1 MASQTGSP
9 TSSDFAD
16 QLTYLRADAFKVIVA
31 VTALAGYLWLLRTVW
46 PLVGQRTPP
55 EAWFGSVVLCLA
67 SVGTVIIRR
76 KRTLSYVLL
85 LSALLVAI
93 VSAVRA
99 YDSVDLVYFL
109 VVTVLFASVLLG
121 QTAVLVY
128 GLLSSGLSIWLV
140 TGLNAAGHQASPL
153 LPALV
158 IGAATFAALASV
170 RNLYTALYWAMKSY
184 ERVEGNE
191 RLLQEQQSELKQ
203 ALKSLDTAGYN
214 LERANV
220 MLGLARHRAD
230 EALRLKQEFAQNMS
244 HELRTPLNLIVGFSE
259 TMMQSP
265 EYYGEPLPTPYL
277 RDLSIVHRNATH
289 LQSLVNDVLD
299 LARIEAA
306 QMTLTAEETDP
317 GELVR
322 DAVSAIRSLV
332 ESRGLVLRIETAPD
346 LPPVWVDPTRI
357 RQVIFNILNNA
368 VRFTEQ
374 GGVTVTVQRRDD
386 DIQIAIQDTGIGIE
400 PSELS
405 RVFEAFHQT
414 ESSLERRRGGIGLGL
429 TISRQFVDLHGG
441 QIWVESEPGRGST
454 FYFTLPV
461 GPATVRPGRA
471 LAFPE
476 LSAIS
481 IHAAAR
487 ERLVLVVTRSAS
499 AAAMLSRYLRNCRT
513 VFVDSLEQAR
523 QFAERGVPQMVLVDA
538 HCEHVSPDEL
548 VRLAEAWHLEH
559 VPFLACPLPGEEQL
573 RQRLGTQGYLIK
585 PVSRKSLWDAVLQ
598 IPGTVNSVLVVD
610 DDADFVRLMARMLNQ
625 PAQRYQVLTAYSARE
640 GLSKVERHRP
650 DLVLM
655 DIGLPDMNGLKL
667 LEQIRANPV
676 IESTAVI
683 VVSGHDDVDL
693 VESLQGAL
701 VVTRAAGLLRGDVVQ
716 WIQRVL
722 DTATRVHSPGVRDAE
737 GV

>member
-1 MASQTGSP
+1 MAT
-9 TSSDFAD
+9 
-16 QLTYLRADAFKVIVA
+16 VA
-31 VTALAGYLWLLRTVW
+31 
-46 PLVGQRTPP
+46 
-55 EAWFGSVVLCLA
+55 
-67 SVGTVIIRR
+67 
-76 KRTLSYVLL
+76 
-85 LSALLVAI
+85 
-93 VSAVRA
+93 AVRA
-99 YDSVDLVYFL
+99 YDSADLVYFL

-128 GLLSSGLSIWLV
+128 GLLSSTLSIWLITSLSA
-140 TGLNAAGHQASPL
+140 TGQQASPL
-153 LPALV
+153 IPALV
-158 IGAATFAALASV
+158 ISAATLAALASV
-170 RNLYTALYWAMKSY
+170 RNLYTALHWAMKSY

-191 RLLQEQQSELKQ
+191 RLLQDQQSELKQ
-203 ALKSLDTAGYN
+203 TLKSLDTAGYN

-306 QMTLTAEETDP
+306 QMTMTAEETDP

-322 DAVSAIRSLV
+322 DAVSAIRSLI
-332 ESRGLVLRIETAPD
+332 ESRDLYLRVEVAPD
-346 LPPVWVDPTRI
+346 LPSVWVDPTRI

-368 VRFTEQ
+368 VRFTER
-374 GGVTVTVQRRDD
+374 GGVTVTVQRRDE
-386 DIQIAIQDTGIGIE
+386 DILIAIHDTGIGIE
-400 PSELS
+400 ASELS

-414 ESSLERRRGGIGLGL
+414 ESSLARRRGGIGLGL
-429 TISRQFVDLHGG
+429 TISKQFVDLHGG
-441 QIWVESEPGRGST
+441 QIWVESEPGHGST

-476 LSAIS
+476 LSAIP
-481 IHAAAR
+481 IHAATR

-499 AAAMLSRYLRNCRT
+499 AAAMLSRYLRDCRT

-523 QFAERGVPQMVLVDA
+523 QFAARGVPQMVLIDE
-538 HCEHVSPDEL
+538 HCEHLSSDDL
-548 VRLAEAWHLEH
+548 ARLAGAWRLDH
-559 VPFLACPLPGEEQL
+559 VPFLSCPLPGEEQL

-585 PVSRKSLWDAVLQ
+585 PISRKNLWDAVVQ
-598 IPGTVNSVLVVD
+598 IPGTVNNVLVVD
-610 DDADFVRLMARMLNQ
+610 DDADFVRLITRMLNQ
-625 PAQRYQVLTAYSARE
+625 SAQRYQVFTAYSARE
-640 GLSKVERHRP
+640 GLSQIERYRP

-667 LEQIRANPV
+667 LEQIRANPAL
-676 IESTAVI
+676 ESTPVI

-701 VVTRAAGLLRGDVVQ
+701 VVTRAAGLMRGDVVQ

-722 DTATRVHSPGVRDAE
+722 DTATRVNGAGERNAE
-737 GV
+737 AI